1 MAGMRSLCRSEKR
14 ELKVLAKDFGLL
26 ERKEVREII
35 INCKSYS
42 KGQRKILDVYNRVYM
57 R

>member
-14 ELKVLAKDFGLL
+14 ELKVLAEDFGLL
-26 ERKEVREII
+26 ERKEVCEII
-35 INCKSYS
+35 INRKSYS
-42 KGQRKILDVYNRVYM
+42 EGQRKILDVYNRVYM

>member
-1 MAGMRSLCRSEKR
+1 MRSLCRSEKR
-14 ELKVLAKDFGLL
+14 ELKVLAEDFGLL

-35 INCKSYS
+35 INCKNYS
-42 KGQRKILDVYNRVYM
+42 EGQRKILDVFNRVYM